1 TTEQRT
7 SHLSRYKDHALC
19 MRYEDAMNGD
29 KAFMREQ
36 CKRPLVYIFHETIDE
51 ASHSQSPFEVIAA
64 CRKAI
69 DQLAVLVKRLHSTWN
84 VTNVVVTADHGFIYN
99 DQKFEEKDKHS
110 ITEVTLEKK
119 TRYYLTTDKTDVEG
133 IMKFPLDEVSGI
145 KGSGLYIAVPIGTNR
160 LAAPGG
166 YNFAHGGASLQ
177 EMIIPVIRSQ
187 QKRVNKTEKVGV
199 ALKNHYLTMVSS
211 RLKFQL
217 IQSEA
222 VSMTLI
228 ERKVACQL
236 FLGEQPVSAEKI
248 LTLNSTDAVNI
259 NNRVYEV
266 TMTLNKSVSG
276 SMLELRIYD
285 GEDTGRLNPI
295 IRETVKNKT
304 MIEQD
309 F

>member
-1 TTEQRT
+1 
-7 SHLSRYKDHALC
+7 
-19 MRYEDAMNGD
+19 M
-29 KAFMREQ
+29 
-36 CKRPLVYIFHETIDE
+36 
-51 ASHSQSPFEVIAA
+51 IAA

-69 DQLAVLVKRLHSTWN
+69 DQLAVLVRRLHSTWN

-199 ALKNHYLTMVSS
+199 ALMNHNLTMVSS

-295 IRETVKNKT
+295 IRETVKNNT